1 LFCTPRL
8 VSSRFCLVLADP
20 SLGPCHR
27 GVRRTF
33 SASPPLS
40 PLLAPEAFDA
50 GRPRARS
57 DLFLAARK
65 GWNLPLSLPSHP
77 SSPTVVIVTCFGLG
91 NWANPHRP
99 PSRNPIRDTR
109 SADPTL
115 PPIGAITR
123 FSATRR
129 ALQFS
134 TSFPPQNC
142 YHHDNYLAS
151 LCDRCLVRTCIFERG
166 IISLP
171 ASTTVDS
178 TLNHLLL
185 LPPRGCVACPSQCWR
200 RRWG

>member
-1 LFCTPRL
+1 MRCRKPAASRSRVAVTEMAFVLHAST

-99 PSRNPIRDTR
+99 PSRNPSETLDPPTR
-109 SADPTL
+109 LSRPLAQSLVSARLGGP
-115 PPIGAITR
+115 
-123 FSATRR
+123 
-129 ALQFS
+129 
-134 TSFPPQNC
+134 
-142 YHHDNYLAS
+142 
-151 LCDRCLVRTCIFERG
+151 
-166 IISLP
+166 
-171 ASTTVDS
+171 
-178 TLNHLLL
+178 
-185 LPPRGCVACPSQCWR
+185 
-200 RRWG
+200 